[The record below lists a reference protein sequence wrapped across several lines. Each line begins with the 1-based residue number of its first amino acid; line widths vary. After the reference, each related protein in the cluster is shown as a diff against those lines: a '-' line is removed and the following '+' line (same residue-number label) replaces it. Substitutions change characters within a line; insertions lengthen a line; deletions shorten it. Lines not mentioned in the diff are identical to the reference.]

1 MAIQLG
7 GTMVLAR
14 LLTPGDF
21 GLVAMVVIFVGIGE
35 LVRDFGLPA
44 AALQAKSMT
53 DQQQSNVFWVT
64 VALSSAVAIALVLS
78 GPLIALMYRENRL
91 TGIIPALSGVLLL
104 SGLQAQFRVRLARA
118 MRFTV
123 QVIIDVAAKLLGLG
137 VAIATAILGWGYWAL
152 VMQQVGTTLVTL
164 TATAWATRWL
174 PGRPRRGADSM
185 GLFRSGAHNGVAN
198 MLGYAADNVDNLMIG
213 LLWGPAPLGLYS
225 RAFQLFLS
233 PIMAFFSPLTNVVVP
248 TVNRATSE
256 GRTAS
261 DLLAKA
267 QTVLCGSSIGLLLIT
282 SVTADWLVPL
292 LLGEQWHGAVPLLQI
307 LAIGGAFKALSQINY
322 WAYLIEQQSQQLMLS
337 GLVTKPLQILLVVV
351 AAFFGI
357 DWVAWAFVA
366 GRAIAW
372 PVNLIWLQRC
382 SGQSAR
388 EFGTNGMRF
397 ALSAAIAY
405 GISRWVIGEIAMDSP
420 WLNVLIGA
428 ALSAAIYL
436 GTILATPGG
445 RREIE
450 GVGRVARSMMHR

>member
-1 MAIQLG
+1 
-7 GTMVLAR
+7 
-14 LLTPGDF
+14 
-21 GLVAMVVIFVGIGE
+21 
-35 LVRDFGLPA
+35 
-44 AALQAKSMT
+44 
-53 DQQQSNVFWVT
+53 
-64 VALSSAVAIALVLS
+64 
-78 GPLIALMYRENRL
+78 
-91 TGIIPALSGVLLL
+91 
-104 SGLQAQFRVRLARA
+104 
-118 MRFTV
+118 
-123 QVIIDVAAKLLGLG
+123 
-137 VAIATAILGWGYWAL
+137 
-152 VMQQVGTTLVTL
+152 
-164 TATAWATRWL
+164 
-174 PGRPRRGADSM
+174 
-185 GLFRSGAHNGVAN
+185 
-198 MLGYAADNVDNLMIG
+198 
-213 LLWGPAPLGLYS
+213 
-225 RAFQLFLS
+225 
-233 PIMAFFSPLTNVVVP
+233 
-248 TVNRATSE
+248 
-256 GRTAS
+256 
-261 DLLAKA
+261 
-267 QTVLCGSSIGLLLIT
+267 
-282 SVTADWLVPL
+282 
-292 LLGEQWHGAVPLLQI
+292 LGEQWHGAVPLLQI